1 MEDLPPASTK
11 RWVPRRKALVVRAVL
26 TGAITLN
33 EACRRYG
40 LSQEE
45 FLSWQHAI
53 ERHGVPG
60 LRATRIQ
67 IYRDTEAAP
76 PGKKGRDR

>member
-1 MEDLPPASTK
+1 MEDLPPANTK

-26 TGAITLN
+26 TGAITLH

-67 IYRDTEAAP
+67 IYRDAEMAP
-76 PGKKGRDR
+76 AGKKGSSG